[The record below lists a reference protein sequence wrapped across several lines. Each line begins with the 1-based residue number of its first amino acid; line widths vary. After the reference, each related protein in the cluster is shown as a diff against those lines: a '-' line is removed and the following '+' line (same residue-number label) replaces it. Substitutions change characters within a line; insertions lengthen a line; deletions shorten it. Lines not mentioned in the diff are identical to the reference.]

1 MKKIIAIVLAVMLL
15 VTMAALPASAANVVA
30 SSQNLSVNGVPADC
44 DKYNIDGSNYFKL
57 RDLAALLDGTESQF
71 DVGWDAQNGVIA
83 IKTGAP
89 YSSPDGTELVR
100 GADKSATAVPSSQTV
115 KIDGRTVDGLSVWN
129 IGGNNYF
136 KLRELGQELGFA
148 VNYNPYTQTAMVFD
162 VGVTAAEFLKA
173 MAVNGGEVT
182 TGGNC
187 TYVFGEEK
195 SETTE
200 MVYIYGVSYVPE
212 IDYVIIDI
220 EGQMGDMYEYVSI
233 AFPVSGGGTYEV
245 YVEDNLGGMIATGS
259 GKIDPESVGVL
270 TDEDAVNI
278 IIQSYT
284 GDEGTLQYVIPIAND
299 LTGIML
305 AHLYSEVLLPN
316 GFGLGSIGFDNTGL

>member
-1 MKKIIAIVLAVMLL
+1 MKKIIAILLAVMLL
-15 VTMAALPASAANVVA
+15 VAMAAVPASAASVVA
-30 SSQNLSVNGVPADC
+30 SSQNLSVNNVPADC

-57 RDLAALLDGTESQF
+57 RDLAALLNGTESQF
-71 DVGWDAQNGVIA
+71 DVGWDAENGVIA
-83 IKTGAP
+83 ITTGAA

-115 KIDGRTVDGLSVWN
+115 MIDGRKVEGLSVWN

-136 KLRELGQELGFA
+136 KLRDLGWELGFA
-148 VNYNPYTQTAMVFD
+148 VNYNQYTQTAMVFD

-182 TGGNC
+182 TGGNL
-187 TYVFGEEK
+187 TYIYGEEQ

-200 MVYIYGVSYVPE
+200 MVYIYGVAYVPE
-212 IDYVIIDI
+212 IDYIIIDI
-220 EGQMGDMYEYVSI
+220 EGQMGDYYEYVAI
-233 AFPVSGGGTYEV
+233 AVPASLEGPYDV
-245 YVEDNLGGMIATGS
+245 YIEHNLGGDIDTGS
-259 GKIDPESVGVL
+259 GEIDPASVGVL
-270 TDEDAVNI
+270 SDDDSVNI

-284 GDEGTLQYVIPIAND
+284 GDEAGMADVLAIAND